1 MIEKI
6 KLLFNENKYVQIDK
20 NIGNEICFTKE
31 EREYLFVKDYS
42 QEDFKSFFSCDKT
55 KSLIDYFDKLK
66 IEYSNAEKNSSL
78 IIFVKLDNLETEY
91 DLIENQ
97 ILAIEEDEYFFRKYV
112 IAYKEDMIEKL
123 PNENIRNFINE
134 VVTNGNIDNFRVE
147 KFQNKLYFLALQ
159 LFVKLPFLKYVPK
172 YNNFKSIQS
181 ILDNKLDD
189 SLKEVNQLFDDLD
202 LMNDEE
208 EKLFLSQDTKDDDL
222 FKVYQ
227 GILK

>member
-20 NIGNEICFTKE
+20 NIGDEICFTKE

-42 QEDFKSFFSCDKT
+42 QEDFKSFFSCNKT

-66 IEYSNAEKNSSL
+66 IEYSNAEKNSFL

-112 IAYKEDMIEKL
+112 IAYKEDMIEEL
-123 PNENIRNFINE
+123 PNENITNLINK
-134 VVTNGNIDNFRVE
+134 VVADRNIDNFRVN
-147 KFQNKLYFLALQ
+147 KFQDKLYFLALQ

-172 YNNFKSIQS
+172 DKNFKSIQS
-181 ILDNKLDD
+181 ILYDKLDD

>member
-6 KLLFNENKYVQIDK
+6 RLLFNENKYTQIDK
-20 NIGNEICFTKE
+20 NIGDEICFTKE

-112 IAYKEDMIEKL
+112 IVYKDDMIEEL
-123 PNENIRNFINE
+123 PNENITNFINQI
-134 VVTNGNIDNFRVE
+134 VTDSNIDDFRKE
-147 KFQNKLYFLALQ
+147 KFQDALYFLVLQ

-172 YNNFKSIQS
+172 YNDFKSIQS
-181 ILDNKLDD
+181 ILDDKLDD
-189 SLKEVNQLFDDLD
+189 SLKEVDQLFDELD
-202 LMNDEE
+202 LMNEE
-208 EKLFLSQDTKDDDL
+208 EEMLFLSQDTKDVDL

>member
-6 KLLFNENKYVQIDK
+6 KLLFNENKYTEIDK
-20 NIGNEICFTKE
+20 HIGNEICFSREKKE
-31 EREYLFVKDYS
+31 YFFVKYYS
-42 QEDFKSFFSCDKT
+42 LEDFKSFFSCDKT

-78 IIFVKLDNLETEY
+78 IIFVKIDNFEMQY

-97 ILAIEEDEYFFRKYV
+97 ILAIEEHEYFFRKYV

-123 PNENIRNFINE
+123 PNENITNFINK
-134 VVTNGNIDNFRVE
+134 VVTNGDIDSFRVE
-147 KFQNKLYFLALQ
+147 KFQDKLYFLALQ
-159 LFVKLPFLKYVPK
+159 LFVKLPFLRYIPK
-172 YNNFKSIQS
+172 DKDFKSIKN
-181 ILDNKLDD
+181 ILDDKLDY
-189 SLKEVNQLFDDLD
+189 SLKEVDQLFDDLD
-202 LMNDEE
+202 LMNDKE